1 VLIRWY
7 AGSLLAAEA
16 RRSTAEEALA
26 AKQHQFQDFLDR
38 VPTLMFARD
47 LEGRYLLANRALGD
61 ALGVPTD
68 EIVGQLDT
76 KFVSKAASR
85 GVRDNDLAIARSG
98 VSVDEERTGT
108 GSGGETRLY
117 RVIRFPLLD
126 ASGVTYGVGAVSED
140 ITERRMAE
148 LERVRLQEEMGQLD
162 RLKSLGQLA
171 GSISHDFNN
180 LLGVILNY
188 ATLLEREVTDPT
200 ASADLGEIRTAAE
213 RAAALTR
220 QLLTFARRDVV
231 DPEPLDVNAVIRD
244 ITELLGRTLGERVEL
259 RLRLAEKP
267 LVAVID
273 RHQLDQ
279 VVLNLAINARDAMST
294 GGVLTIATRHD
305 SGRDGSCLVVLSITD
320 DGEGMAPD
328 VAERA
333 FEPFFSTKPTGAG
346 TGLGLSTVYGIV
358 QQNQGDV
365 MIDSVA
371 GLGTTITVVLPC
383 ATEANPVSAE
393 TRAADG
399 DGSERILLVEDEDPL
414 REATARLLRARGYD
428 VVTAGDG
435 IEALDVMDR
444 EERPMDLVVTDVAMP
459 RLRGDELAERLAVI
473 APEVPVL
480 FVSGYDSG
488 EAPQVGRLL
497 PKPVAEQDL
506 LRAVREVLDG

>member
-1 VLIRWY
+1 MKLASHDTDQLYRTLFHEAPDAMLVLEDGQIVLANAQAERLY
-7 AGSLLAAEA
+7 GYTANELVGAQAEQLLTAQTIDDET
-16 RRSTAEEALA
+16 RRA
-26 AKQHQFQDFLDR
+26 
-38 VPTLMFARD
+38 ARD
-47 LEGRYLLANRALGD
+47 VSDRRTKPLGTGLHLPAQRKDGTSFTADLSLSRIVGPAGEELTMSAVRDASARLEREAMSTRRALE
-61 ALGVPTD
+61 AH
-68 EIVGQLDT
+68 
-76 KFVSKAASR
+76 R
-85 GVRDNDLAIARSG
+85 
-98 VSVDEERTGT
+98 ERAG
-108 GSGGETRLY
+108 RL
-117 RVIRFPLLD
+117 
-126 ASGVTYGVGAVSED
+126 E
-140 ITERRMAE
+140 
-148 LERVRLQEEMGQLD
+148 
-162 RLKSLGQLA
+162 SLGQLA
-171 GSISHDFNN
+171 GGVAHDFNN

-188 ATLLEREVTDPT
+188 ATLLEREVSDPT

-333 FEPFFSTKPTGAG
+333 FEPFFSTKPKGAG

-358 QQNQGDV
+358 QQNRGDV

-383 ATEANPVSAE
+383 ATETNPV
-393 TRAADG
+393 RADTLSTDG

-428 VVTAGDG
+428 VLTAGDG

-444 EERPMDLVVTDVAMP
+444 EDRPMDLVVTDVAMP

>member
-1 VLIRWY
+1 MNHTADLYRTLFDEAPDAMLVLEDGEIVLANAQAERLYGY
-7 AGSLLAAEA
+7 AADELVGAKAEQLLAGRTFGEDTRQTA
-16 RRSTAEEALA
+16 RSVSDRRTRPLGTGLHLPAQRKDGTSFTADLSLSRITGPSGEELTMSA
-26 AKQHQFQDFLDR
+26 
-38 VPTLMFARD
+38 
-47 LEGRYLLANRALGD
+47 
-61 ALGVPTD
+61 
-68 EIVGQLDT
+68 
-76 KFVSKAASR
+76 
-85 GVRDNDLAIARSG
+85 VRD
-98 VSVDEERTGT
+98 
-108 GSGGETRLY
+108 
-117 RVIRFPLLD
+117 
-126 ASGVTYGVGAVSED
+126 ASS
-140 ITERRMAE
+140 R
-148 LERVRLQEEMGQLD
+148 LEREAIGKREVLEEHRERAGRLE
-162 RLKSLGQLA
+162 SLGQLA
-171 GSISHDFNN
+171 GGIAHDFNN

-200 ASADLGEIRTAAE
+200 ASGDLAEIRTAAE

-244 ITELLGRTLGERVEL
+244 ITELLGRTLGGRVGL

-279 VVLNLAINARDAMST
+279 VVLNLAINARDAMSA
-294 GGVLTIATRHD
+294 GGALTITTRHEVGD
-305 SGRDGSCLVVLSITD
+305 DGSCLVVLTVTD

-333 FEPFFSTKPTGAG
+333 FEPFFSTKPKGAG

-358 QQNQGDV
+358 QQNRGDV
-365 MIDSVA
+365 TIESTA
-371 GLGTTITVVLPC
+371 GLGTSVTVVLPC
-383 ATEANPVSAE
+383 ATETTPVAAE
-393 TRAADG
+393 HRSADG
-399 DGSERILLVEDEDPL
+399 EGSERILLVEDEQPL
-414 REATARLLRARGYD
+414 REATARLLQARGYD

-435 IEALDVMDR
+435 IEALDVMDH

-480 FVSGYDSG
+480 FVSGFDSG
-488 EAPQVGRLL
+488 EAPLVGRLL